1 MVQIFV
7 KGLKGETHTFDVDEN
22 DDVLEIRKQYSK
34 KAGIP
39 IEQIRFIFKGQHL
52 EDGRA
57 LCDYRIQKD
66 SMIHS
71 VLRLRGGI
79 RDNSDIETVDT
90 STIPDF
96 I

>member
-22 DDVLEIRKQYSK
+22 DDVIEIRKQYSK
-34 KAGIP
+34 KADIP
-39 IEQIRFIFKGQHL
+39 IEQIRLIFKGQHL
-52 EDGRA
+52 EDGRT
-57 LCDYRIQKD
+57 LHDYKIQKE

-79 RDNSDIETVDT
+79 RDNSDIISVDT
-90 STIPDF
+90 SIIPDF
-96 I
+96 T